1 LSDLA
6 QNFEEA
12 TVDKKEQEEKVIIMK
27 HQLKTASDLN
37 TILAREFDRNMQIYD
52 SLKER
57 IFCLPG
63 ACALAAGFLVYLGPY
78 QFAFRRSMLTIHWV
92 KCLND
97 RGLPL
102 VLDSLSLIKGRVV
115 KWQMESLAHLLAYS
129 SDLAIPGEDWKVH
142 FASESVADTFIC
154 NLIFK
159 AFLMPLKCFLI
170 FYFLKSF

>member
-1 LSDLA
+1 M
-6 QNFEEA
+6 
-12 TVDKKEQEEKVIIMK
+12 DKKEQEEKVTVMR

-37 TILAREFDRNMQIYD
+37 AILAKEFDRNMQIYE

-78 QFAFRRSMLTIHWV
+78 QFAFRRSMLTTHWV

-102 VLDSLSLIKGRVV
+102 VIDALSLIKGRVV
-115 KWQMESLAHLLAYS
+115 KWQMDSLAHLLSYS
-129 SDLAIPGEDWKVH
+129 NDVAVPGEDWKVH
-142 FASESVADTFIC
+142 FASESVSGTFIC
-154 NLIFK
+154 NSTFIYHLF
-159 AFLMPLKCFLI
+159 
-170 FYFLKSF
+170 S